1 MFVLFLLRR
10 LSPRGRAI
18 LGVALVAVGLALV
31 GVSAA
36 LSAGL
41 LIHGIALTLIG
52 AGLCASALVS
62 RKRARLAQQPDRPG
76 WHNGIHG

>member
-18 LGVALVAVGLALV
+18 LGAALVAAGLALV

-36 LSAGL
+36 LSAAL
-41 LIHGIALTLIG
+41 LIHGIALTVIG
-52 AGLCASALVS
+52 TGLCASALVS
-62 RKRARLAQQPDRPG
+62 RKRARLAHQPARSS